1 MTDEKPADVPMELWD
16 AARRLA
22 DAVNLHMLAM
32 VAENRDRPG
41 FVAIRL
47 EDGRSPDGVLYDTR
61 RDAVRHQS
69 DPKMFY
75 VKVGKMSMG
84 ATEAVTVLKFARMAL
99 KSGIVFADEDPQLPQ
114 LSELQPRGK
123 FPRIS
128 LAKWGRDD
136 DGKGF

>member
-1 MTDEKPADVPMELWD
+1 MELWD
-16 AARRLA
+16 AARRMA
-22 DAVNLHMLAM
+22 DAVNLHTLAM
-32 VAENRDRPG
+32 LAENRDRPG

-47 EDGRSPDGVLYDTR
+47 EDGRSPDNTLYDTR
-61 RDAVRHQS
+61 KDAVRHQS

-84 ATEAVTVLKFARMAL
+84 TNEAVTVLKFARMAL
-99 KSGIVFADEDPQLPQ
+99 ESGIVFAEEDPQVPQ
-114 LSELQPRGK
+114 LSEFMPRGN

-128 LAKWGRDD
+128 LAKWGRNG

>member
-1 MTDEKPADVPMELWD
+1 MPDERPENVPMELWD

-22 DAVNLHMLAM
+22 DSVNLHTLAM
-32 VAENRDRPG
+32 LAENRDRPG

-47 EDGRSPDGVLYDTR
+47 EDGRSPDGVLYDSR

-75 VKVGKMSMG
+75 VKVGKMSMS

-99 KSGIVFADEDPQLPQ
+99 KAGIVFADEDPQVPQ
-114 LSELQPRGK
+114 LSELQPRGA

-128 LAKWGRDD
+128 LADWGRNG
-136 DGKGF
+136 DGKGL

>member
-1 MTDEKPADVPMELWD
+1 MTDEKPEDVPMELWD
-16 AARRLA
+16 AARRMQ

-61 RDAVRHQS
+61 KDAVRHQS

-84 ATEAVTVLKFARMAL
+84 TNEAVTVLKFARIAL
-99 KSGIVFADEDPQLPQ
+99 QAGIVFAEEDPQVPQ
-114 LSELQPRGK
+114 LSEFMPRGN

-128 LAKWGRDD
+128 LAKWGRNG